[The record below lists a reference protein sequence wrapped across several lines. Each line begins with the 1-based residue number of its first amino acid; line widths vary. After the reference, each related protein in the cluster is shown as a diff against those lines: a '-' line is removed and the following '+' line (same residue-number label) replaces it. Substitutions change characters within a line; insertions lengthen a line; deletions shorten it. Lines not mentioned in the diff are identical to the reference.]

1 MQAEG
6 HAIHLEFSGTLIAP
20 AQARTTILDGEG
32 HTVPVL
38 CIDIEL
44 DNQERTRMHVEQVFP
59 LGKHVECA
67 AAASRYKTGQRVTLE
82 TPHTSIVLTARY
94 ASHIHLHPD
103 AAPAAEQLEQVA
115 TPSLF

>member
-1 MQAEG
+1 MLQF
-6 HAIHLEFSGTLIAP
+6 IGTLIAP

-44 DNQERTRMHVEQVFP
+44 DNLERTRMHVEQVFP
-59 LGKHVECA
+59 SGKHVECA
-67 AAASRYKTGQRVTLE
+67 AAARRYKTGQRVTFE
-82 TPHTSIVLTARY
+82 TANTSITLTARY

-103 AAPAAEQLEQVA
+103 AAPAAQQLDQVA

>member
-1 MQAEG
+1 MQA
-6 HAIHLEFSGTLIAP
+6 IINLEYTGTLIAP

-44 DNQERTRMHVEQVFP
+44 DNLERTRMHVEQVFP
-59 LGKHVECA
+59 SGKHVECA
-67 AAASRYKTGQRVTLE
+67 AAARRYKTGQRVTFE
-82 TPHTSIVLTARY
+82 TANTSITLTARY

-103 AAPAAEQLEQVA
+103 AAPAAQQLDQVA